1 MVSRALSDR
10 ERDLQGFPIA
20 RDGVAIVVHKDNPV
34 RALTNQ
40 QIRDIY
46 TGRTTRWISVGGA
59 DAAIAVVSRQEG
71 RGSSDLFT
79 DYFDLEYGEIRAQL
93 VAGDNASAL
102 TAVAD
107 RPEAIVYVSV
117 GEAER
122 RAQAGA
128 PLRLLSLDGVE
139 ASS

>member
-117 GEAER
+117 GEAEQ